1 MRKRPGRIKVF
12 LLRVSIKQ
20 YNEIKSTVE
29 MYIEVCIFVY
39 IWLFLIFEMIFY
51 LMLYLYI
58 MQNQY

>member
-12 LLRVSIKQ
+12 LLRVSMKQ
-20 YNEIKSTVE
+20 YNKIKSTVE

-39 IWLFLIFEMIFY
+39 TWLFLIFEMIFY